1 MIITRAVFHHDNI
14 NDYDIVVDDN
24 DNYDDVITL
33 MRYFP
38 CYWKSLGIT
47 RESPDM
53 VYLASFIWCFM
64 TH

>member
-33 MRYFP
+33 NEIFSMLLEV
-38 CYWKSLGIT
+38 LGH
-47 RESPDM
+47 
-53 VYLASFIWCFM
+53 Y
-64 TH
+64 